1 MLISP
6 YMVWCRFVLFGAWKH
21 VAIVTVI
28 HISWWMCYASLWI
41 QAPADGFD
49 PVHVFWMAENKYV
62 NKEENTVAPG
72 DNSLWVKVFLGI
84 FLQICVLEGGWWT
97 SVYLIGSE
105 WGDHRADGLE
115 TVLKHWQ
122 LQQDFSLDVGAF
134 HCSYFSPLSPAKK
147 CAEPLMWFLY

>member
-1 MLISP
+1 MQICF
-6 YMVWCRFVLFGAWKH
+6 VWCLETCCHSDCDTYFLVDVLCQLVNSSSSRWFRSS
-21 VAIVTVI
+21 VT
-28 HISWWMCYASLWI
+28 
-41 QAPADGFD
+41 GG
-49 PVHVFWMAENKYV
+49 VHVFWMAENKYV

-84 FLQICVLEGGWWT
+84 FLQMYVLEGGWWT

-134 HCSYFSPLSPAKK
+134 HCSYFSSLSPAKK